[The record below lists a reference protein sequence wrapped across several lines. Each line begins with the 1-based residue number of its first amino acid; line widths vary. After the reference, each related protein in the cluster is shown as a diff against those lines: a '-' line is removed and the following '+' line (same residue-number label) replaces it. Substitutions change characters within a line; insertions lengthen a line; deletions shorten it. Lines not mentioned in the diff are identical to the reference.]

1 MSKANPNFT
10 FLKENVPKQRATLLQ
25 GGTRS
30 GKTFSTIYYIIWLCR
45 KYSGMEIDIC
55 RSTYTALKSTVWKDF
70 KEILMKHNL
79 YNKQLH
85 NKTDK
90 IYILNGNYISYYG
103 ADDPQKIHGRK
114 RDILWLNEAN
124 QLDEETVDQLF
135 VRTNHKIIM
144 DYNPALEL
152 DHWLDKYIDLYPP
165 CKTTY
170 KDNPYLTEAQIN
182 EIESK
187 KNNDYWWSVYG
198 CGERAR
204 PVGAIFSNWSQG
216 KFDTSLPY
224 AYGQDYGFSV
234 DPTTLVKVA
243 VDEKKKKI
251 YLQELLYT
259 TQQLGTEQILETNKR
274 LIDTPKDL
282 IVADSAEDRLIHD
295 LRRKGLNIIPCKK
308 GAGSVVAGIIALQDY
323 ELVVTPESKNL
334 AKELNN
340 YCWNDKKAGIPQ
352 DANNHLIDAVRYA
365 FRQLSRPKIFIG

>member
-10 FLKENVPKQRATLLQ
+10 YLKENVPKQRATLLQ

-30 GKTFSTIYYIIWLCR
+30 GKTFATIYYIIWFCR
-45 KYSGMEIDIC
+45 KYSGVEIDIC

-70 KEILMKHNL
+70 KDILMKHNL
-79 YNKQLH
+79 YDQRLH

-135 VRTNHKIIM
+135 VRTNHKVIM

-152 DHWLDKYIDLYPP
+152 DHWLDKYIDKFPP

-170 KDNPYLTEAQIN
+170 KDNPFLTDAQIN

-187 KNNDYWWSVYG
+187 KNNAYWWSVYG

-204 PVGAIFSNWSQG
+204 PVGAIFSNWSEGQ
-216 KFDTSLPY
+216 FDESLPY
-224 AYGQDYGFSV
+224 CYGQDYGFSV
-234 DPTTLVKVA
+234 DPTTLIKVA
-243 VDEKKKKI
+243 VNEKKKKI
-251 YLQELLYT
+251 HVHELLHT
-259 TQQLGTEQILETNKR
+259 TNALGTEEIFNTNKR
-274 LIDTPKDL
+274 LIDKPTDL
-282 IVADSAEDRLIHD
+282 IVADAAEDRLIHD
-295 LRRKGLNIIPCKK
+295 LRQKGLNIIPCKK
-308 GAGSVVAGIIALQDY
+308 GAGSVVAGITALQDY
-323 ELVVTPESKNL
+323 EIVVTPESMNVK
-334 AKELNN
+334 KELNN
-340 YCWNDKKAGIPQ
+340 YCWNDRKSGIPI
-352 DANNHLIDAVRYA
+352 DDWNHCIDPLRYA
-365 FRQLSRPKIFIG
+365 QGYLSRPKMFIG